1 MSFTWIATFPE
12 VLAGFCLFK
21 GDGHCKQNIIVCH
34 LLLGFDN
41 VNKVTKFLSLE
52 KGRLVKLFLS

>member
-21 GDGHCKQNIIVCH
+21 GDGRWKQNIIVCH

-41 VNKVTKFLSLE
+41 VNKVTKLPFI
-52 KGRLVKLFLS
+52 